1 MIIFDL
7 TCSADHRFEGWFRS
21 AEDFAKQE
29 SASMV
34 NCPYC
39 GTHEVRRLPSAVHL
53 ASTAAQQRSASGDQP
68 TVTSDPL
75 AQARAFVADLI
86 RNSEDVGTAF
96 AEEARRIHHQESPE
110 RPIRGVA
117 SADDCAALQE
127 EGIKLLRLP
136 RTRKPEDLN

>member
-29 SASMV
+29 SEGLV

-39 GTHEVRRLPSAVHL
+39 GTHEIRRLPSAVHL
-53 ASTAAQQRSASGDQP
+53 ASTVDGQPAA
-68 TVTSDPL
+68 VSDPL

-86 RNSEDVGTAF
+86 RNSEDVGAAF
-96 AEEARRIHHQESPE
+96 AEEARRIHRQESPE
-110 RPIRGVA
+110 RPIRGIA